1 MATVRGARSLRPE
14 PARAGS
20 AASVSYDVENLHDT
34 ALRRCVDLLVA
45 LAGLVVLS
53 PVLLVLMLA
62 VRLSSPGPAL
72 YRQPRVG
79 RGQREFAIVKLRT
92 MVVGSDRQ
100 GGLVTGNA
108 DPRVTALG
116 RFLRGCRLDEL
127 PQLVNLLRGE
137 MTLVGP
143 RPDVPLF
150 LPFYTDRE
158 KALFRVRPGVIGPG
172 ALLFATEQVQE
183 LDDADDPESVYVAKH
198 LHPKLRCDLDYL
210 THRSLG
216 YDLRL
221 ILETAWV
228 VGGRK

>member
-1 MATVRGARSLRPE
+1 
-14 PARAGS
+14 
-20 AASVSYDVENLHDT
+20 VSYDVENLHDT

-143 RPDVPLF
+143 RPEVPRF